1 MIAAFA
7 LTAGLA
13 QASVSATWCESIH
26 TLALITAEARAA
38 GVPRSEIDAAASR
51 LPTPEARAAAA
62 DLATMVY
69 EVDAV
74 GKLNP
79 QQFAR
84 MVQRVCE
91 QQETSTA
98 AGKP

>member
-7 LTAGLA
+7 LMAGLA
-13 QASVSATWCESIH
+13 QASTSPTWCESLH
-26 TLALITAEARAA
+26 TLALITAEAKAA
-38 GVPRSEIDAAASR
+38 GVPRSEIDAAAHR
-51 LPTPEARAAAA
+51 LATPEARAAAA
-62 DLATMVY
+62 ELAAMVY
-69 EVDAV
+69 EIDAV

-79 QQFAR
+79 HQFAN
-84 MVQRVCE
+84 MVLRVCE